1 MAATDHR
8 ALDADQFAA
17 SRTPRLTEWRFR
29 LTPVKATH
37 GEAIHD
43 GRVEAE
49 GSRRM
54 TDYIQ
59 AWQCIGCGK
68 IEAPQPC
75 IGVCKDR
82 KVFMVGKEEHDDVLA
97 RNAALQA
104 RLARAHAM
112 LLRFGLATPREGQW
126 ESSWRALQAQV

>member
-1 MAATDHR
+1 MQGD
-8 ALDADQFAA
+8 
-17 SRTPRLTEWRFR
+17 
-29 LTPVKATH
+29 
-37 GEAIHD
+37 AIHD

-49 GSRRM
+49 GTRRM

-75 IGVCKDR
+75 IGVCRDR

-126 ESSWRALQAQV
+126 ESSWRALQAQVRETLALLADDTAESP